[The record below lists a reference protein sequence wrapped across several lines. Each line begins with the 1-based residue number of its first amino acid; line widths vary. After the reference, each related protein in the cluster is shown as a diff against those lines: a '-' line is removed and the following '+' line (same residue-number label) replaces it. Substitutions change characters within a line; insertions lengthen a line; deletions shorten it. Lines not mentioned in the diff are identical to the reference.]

1 MARTAYL
8 KMIEVWLVFAMIVPF
23 FEVILHTFIHHLE
36 TLKEDEEKGAKELD
50 KRLQEDVIKM
60 EVIKETID
68 IMIYLI
74 LFDKVE
80 EETGKILYATKLAS
94 NSKNGW
100 FPTPEKEDL
109 SPKYKKY
116 EKRVK
121 FWK

>member
-60 EVIKETID
+60 EVIKDTID
-68 IMIYLI
+68 ITSYI
-74 LFDKVE
+74 LLV
-80 EETGKILYATKLAS
+80 TNT
-94 NSKNGW
+94 
-100 FPTPEKEDL
+100 
-109 SPKYKKY
+109 
-116 EKRVK
+116 R
-121 FWK
+121 